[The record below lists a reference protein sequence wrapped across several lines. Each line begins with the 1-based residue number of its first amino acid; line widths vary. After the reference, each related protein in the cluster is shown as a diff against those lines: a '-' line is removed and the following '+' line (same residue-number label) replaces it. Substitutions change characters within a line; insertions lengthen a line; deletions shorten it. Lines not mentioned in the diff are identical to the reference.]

1 MNKKKIFL
9 ISVITLI
16 IITFSFNFIKNEQ
29 IESDLELFSNF
40 YRTLNEHYVDSI
52 HSDKLIKKVIDAT
65 TKFLDPY
72 TVFYDADQTK
82 DREKSWA
89 GIQYAGIG
97 ATIQQFD
104 SLVYIVD
111 LLDNYPAQ
119 LAGLKIGD
127 AFLKI
132 NDTIVSGKDLS
143 FVRSK
148 LIGMKD
154 TPLTLEIKRGNKI
167 LKFNLIR
174 KEVISPAVDLAF
186 IYDKSIAYIRL
197 NHFLKNSSLQFK
209 QKLDSLA
216 NQCKIER
223 LIIDLRQNT
232 GGLVDECVA
241 ILSYFLPANTQVC
254 YLRGF
259 NKESNYS
266 YFTYNV
272 DGDTTLPISILISN
286 KTISAGEIFAGALQ
300 DLDRAELIGERTFGK
315 GYVQGTRYPGMGTSL
330 YVTAARYF
338 TPSGRCIQ
346 EKKYASDVVTS
357 NYTDTTSIFYSKK
370 GKIVKANGGVE
381 PDINFKNEMELS
393 LNQIFS
399 EKEMFFYLNSL
410 YEKYITAQDTLHFF
424 KNESERLMKY
434 LSKNLNL
441 IKDPAED
448 ELKLFNDRISNK
460 LDVSIYKKE
469 IQNIQQKISNR
480 KLQLLKKYKNE
491 IKFELQ
497 AQIIKRK
504 YGKYQ
509 EELLRIKNDLILKQV
524 NH

>member
-1 MNKKKIFL
+1 MNKKLIIL
-9 ISVITLI
+9 ISVLTLI
-16 IITFSFNFIKNEQ
+16 ILAFAFSFVKNER
-29 IESDLELFSNF
+29 IERDLELFSNF
-40 YRTLNEHYVDSI
+40 YRSLNEHYVDSI

-72 TVFYDADQTK
+72 TVFYDAEQTK
-82 DREKSWA
+82 EREKAWA

-104 SLVYIVD
+104 SLVYITD

-119 LAGLKIGD
+119 LVGLKIGD

-148 LIGMKD
+148 LIGIKD
-154 TPLTLEIKRGNKI
+154 TPLTIEIKRGNEI

-186 IYDKSIAYIRL
+186 MYDKSIAYIRL
-197 NHFLKNSSLQFK
+197 NHFLKNSSKQFK
-209 QKLDSLA
+209 QKLDSLVSQ
-216 NQCKIER
+216 NKIEK

-232 GGLVDECVA
+232 GGMVDEC
-241 ILSYFLPANTQVC
+241 ITTLGYFLPANTQVC
-254 YLRGF
+254 YLKGF

-266 YFTYNV
+266 YFTSNV

-346 EKKYASDVVTS
+346 ERKYAFDVTTS
-357 NYTDTTSIFYSKK
+357 NFTDTINIFYTKK

-381 PDINFKNEMELS
+381 PDINFKNEIELN
-393 LNQIFS
+393 LNQIFT

-410 YEKYITAQDTLHFF
+410 YEKYTNAIDTLNFLEA
-424 KNESERLMKY
+424 ESKKMIKY

-441 IKDPAED
+441 IKHPADD
-448 ELKLFNDRISNK
+448 ELKLLEERISNK
-460 LDVSIYKKE
+460 LDASIYKNE
-469 IQNIQQKISNR
+469 IRIIQQKIN
-480 KLQLLKKYKNE
+480 KKKIELLKKYEKQ

-497 AQIIKRK
+497 AQFIKRK
-504 YGKYQ
+504 YSKAQ
-509 EELLRIKNDLILKQV
+509 EELFRIQNDLILKQV
-524 NH
+524 KN